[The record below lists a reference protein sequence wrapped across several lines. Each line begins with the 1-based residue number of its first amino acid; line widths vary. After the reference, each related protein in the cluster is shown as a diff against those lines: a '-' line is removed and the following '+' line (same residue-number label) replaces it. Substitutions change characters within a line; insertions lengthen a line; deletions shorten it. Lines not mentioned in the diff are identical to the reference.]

1 MVRINTTGIQSR
13 KEQILDQAA
22 TLFKSKGFNATTMRY
37 LAEHMGMEAASLYNH
52 ISSKEELL
60 REICFFVAGQFNNH
74 LQLVEADE
82 SCPTR
87 KVEAMLRYHI
97 HMLLTHHDE
106 VYVSNRDWKHL
117 KEPHLSN
124 FLNIR
129 RQYEN
134 RLAAI
139 VQQGIEKGQFRTV
152 HPHVAVLAM
161 LSAVRSIEYWQ
172 RSKRQISSKQVTEDL
187 ITLILKGMEIVNT
200 N

>member
-1 MVRINTTGIQSR
+1 MARLKKSGVQSR
-13 KEQILDQAA
+13 KEQITDQAA
-22 TLFKSKGFNATTMRY
+22 VLFKTKGYNATTMRH
-37 LAEHMGMEAASLYNH
+37 LAEHLGMEAASLYNH
-52 ISSKEELL
+52 ISSKETLL
-60 REICFFVAGQFNNH
+60 HDICFFVADHFNQH
-74 LQLVEADE
+74 LQQVEADD
-82 SCPTR
+82 SCPSR
-87 KVEAMLRYHI
+87 KVEAILRFHI
-97 HMLLTHHDE
+97 HMLITHHNE

-117 KEPHLSN
+117 KEPALSN

-139 VQQGIEKGQFRTV
+139 IQQGIDKEQFRPV

-187 ITLILKGMEIVNT
+187 ITLILKGMEK
-200 N
+200 

>member
-1 MVRINTTGIQSR
+1 MARLKTNNIQSR

-22 TLFKSKGFNATTMRY
+22 ALFKSKGFNATTMRH
-37 LAEHMGMEAASLYNH
+37 LAEHLDIEAASLYNH
-52 ISSKEELL
+52 INSKEELL
-60 REICFFVAGQFNNH
+60 REICFFVAGQFNEH
-74 LQLVEADE
+74 LVQLEADE
-82 SCPTR
+82 SCASR
-87 KVEAMLRYHI
+87 KIEAILRFHI
-97 HMLLTHHDE
+97 HMLITRHDE

-117 KEPHLSN
+117 KEPFLSN

-139 VQQGIEKGQFRTV
+139 IQQGIENGQFRPV

-187 ITLILKGMEIVNT
+187 ITLITKRN
-200 N
+200 

>member
-1 MVRINTTGIQSR
+1 MARLKTNNIQTR

-22 TLFKSKGFNATTMRY
+22 TLFKTKGFNATTMRH
-37 LAEHMGMEAASLYNH
+37 LAEHLDMEAASLYNH
-52 ISSKEELL
+52 ISSKVELL
-60 REICFFVAGQFNNH
+60 REICFFVANQFNEH
-74 LQLVEADE
+74 LTQLEADE
-82 SCPTR
+82 SCASR
-87 KVEAMLRYHI
+87 KIEAILRFHI
-97 HMLLTHHDE
+97 HMLITRHHE

-117 KEPHLSN
+117 KEPWLTN

-139 VQQGIEKGQFRTV
+139 IQQGISKGQFRPV

-187 ITLILKGMEIVNT
+187 VTLILKGMEK
-200 N
+200 